1 MKILYQ
7 KKYSTSECHLIEFK
21 KNRLCCKCKIC
32 GKRSFKSINR
42 LIKKFQF
49 VYLFVPLLIKSVYP
63 CEDMDS
69 WEKFNE
75 ISLPDKKIFYSNLNL
90 EDITDK
96 NYAHSQKVWKVVE
109 TKDRVEYH
117 DLYVQCDTLLLADVF
132 LNFRD
137 KFIEIYKLDTAHFF
151 HL

>member
-1 MKILYQ
+1 MKILYR

-21 KNRLCCKCKIC
+21 KNRLCCKCKIY
-32 GKRSFKSINR
+32 GKRSFKSING
-42 LIKKFQF
+42 LIEKFQF
-49 VYLFVPLLIKSVYP
+49 AYPFVLLLRKSVYP

-75 ISLPDKKIFYSNLNL
+75 ISLPDKKDFYSNLNL
-90 EDITDK
+90 KDITDK

-117 DLYVQCDTLLLADVF
+117 DLYVQCDTLLLADGF

-137 KFIEIYKLDTAHFF
+137 RFIEIYKLDTAHFF